1 VAAPRRMCGAAAGDR
16 DGPGSR
22 FTAVIFDMDGVSPTP
37 RGCTPRHGRTC
48 STRSCPHWAK
58 AWRRRPGGGLPA
70 LRRWPLPRRRGTRGA
85 VRARPGTAA
94 GCTGRPAAAA
104 HRARACRPKAG
115 AVRRPAGRRRGA
127 GLPVHGHAA
136 APAPRWR
143 GTHQAGHGQPQQRR
157 RVVGG
162 GGAGPARRARRRRRR
177 VMRIGTPPG
186 APPGSPRSGWCP
198 RTVVTSPYCGPRS
211 RRRTGPGR
219 CACGPQ
225 WMGRV
230 VNAGVAELCDTVERL
245 GYRLDKEAVRRT
257 VAFLPGPHQPRLD
270 TWPSGLRLGDPPAPT
285 APAPGR
291 CSPRP
296 STATSPTSRAAPPA
310 TASTSAPW
318 PAPWTCCCA
327 ATPASRPA
335 TAYSGYTHPATRA
348 RPRRV
353 RHEGRFHPT
362 GSARAPVTW
371 HTLARYGIACRSPQP
386 AELDIR
392 ADPHRLAAWT
402 DNNLDAY

>member
-1 VAAPRRMCGAAAGDR
+1 MAAPRRMCGAAAGDR

-270 TWPSGLRLGDPPAPT
+270 TGPSGLRLGDRPRRPHPLLDAVHPG
-285 APAPGR
+285 PRQRPRRHPGR
-291 CSPRP
+291 HHPRRHP
-296 STATSPTSRAAPPA
+296 PRRHGRHRGHAAALLHRPRDPRRPTL
-310 TASTSAPW
+310 
-318 PAPWTCCCA
+318 
-327 ATPASRPA
+327 ATP
-335 TAYSGYTHPATRA
+335 HPATRA

>member
-1 VAAPRRMCGAAAGDR
+1 MAAPRRMCGAAAGDR

-219 CACGPQ
+219 C
-225 WMGRV
+225 
-230 VNAGVAELCDTVERL
+230 
-245 GYRLDKEAVRRT
+245 RRT
-257 VAFLPGPHQPRLD
+257 PRLPARQRSGAPHRRLLPGPHQPRLD
-270 TWPSGLRLGDPPAPT
+270 TGPSGLRLGDRPRRPHPLLDAVHPG
-285 APAPGR
+285 PRQRPRRHPGR
-291 CSPRP
+291 HHPRR
-296 STATSPTSRAAPPA
+296 PTL
-310 TASTSAPW
+310 
-318 PAPWTCCCA
+318 
-327 ATPASRPA
+327 ATP
-335 TAYSGYTHPATRA
+335 HPATRA

>member
-1 VAAPRRMCGAAAGDR
+1 MCGAAAGDR

-22 FTAVIFDMDGVSPTP
+22 FTAVIFDMDAVSPTP

-70 LRRWPLPRRRGTRGA
+70 LRRWPLPRRRGTR
-85 VRARPGTAA
+85 
-94 GCTGRPAAAA
+94 
-104 HRARACRPKAG
+104 G

-198 RTVVTSPYCGPRS
+198 RTVVTSPCCGPRS

-257 VAFLPGPHQPRLD
+257 VAFYLARTSHGSTLGRLV
-270 TWPSGLRLGDPPAPT
+270 
-285 APAPGR
+285 
-291 CSPRP
+291 
-296 STATSPTSRAAPPA
+296 
-310 TASTSAPW
+310 
-318 PAPWTCCCA
+318 CA
-327 ATPASRPA
+327 WVT
-335 TAYSGYTHPATRA
+335 
-348 RPRRV
+348 
-353 RHEGRFHPT
+353 
-362 GSARAPVTW
+362 ARADRTRSW
-371 HTLARYGIACRSPQP
+371 TLFTQALDSDLADIQGGTTRDGIHLGAMAGTVDMLLRCYTG
-386 AELDIR
+386 L
-392 ADPHRLAAWT
+392 
-402 DNNLDAY
+402 